1 MSKNMASMDSIN
13 VLLLI
18 SHRHPCFLFSLSSTF
33 LSLIRVLGM
42 QRGGKINFRIC
53 KSLIEK
59 FP

>member
-1 MSKNMASMDSIN
+1 MSKSIASMNSIN
-13 VLLLI
+13 VCLLI
-18 SHRHPCFLFSLSSTF
+18 HHGHPCFLFSLSSTF

-53 KSLIEK
+53 KSLVEK

>member
-1 MSKNMASMDSIN
+1 MSKSTASMDSIN
-13 VLLLI
+13 VRLLI
-18 SHRHPCFLFSLSSTF
+18 HHGLFSLLSTF

-53 KSLIEK
+53 KSLVEK